1 MMIAAR
7 HGAPPVRG
15 KGDHSHPSRFA
26 APLRTFFLPEL
37 SGRQALWR
45 KVSMSR
51 KLTPQSTLENLK
63 REAKRWLK
71 ALRAKDPAAT
81 ARLERALPHPPAA
94 PTLRDVQHALAREH
108 ELLGW
113 TELAAQ
119 VAAIERSHGALSA
132 ALVTSL
138 LAAANRGDA
147 PQVAALLGAH
157 PELDNVRAELAG
169 HTGKR
174 TALHFA
180 MNSLDEAAVDVLLAR
195 GADPN
200 IRDDGDNAY
209 PIHFAAERGQL
220 GIVRKLIEHGADPI
234 GEGTMH
240 ELSVIGWAACLPDP
254 PSYDVVEYLLAH
266 GARHTVVSAVA
277 VGATDAIRAA
287 AVERPGDLNRP
298 MDRTNHRRTPLHHAI
313 AKRQLGSLETLLALG
328 ADAESR
334 DAAGL
339 TPLDQAALNRETAMV
354 HALLAGGARVELP
367 AAVALGRTEDIER
380 LLGEDPGALRPGG
393 RWATLIVRA
402 AERSPATVIEA
413 LIAAGASA
421 NVEDDPVT
429 AVDGVSGYTPLHAAA
444 FHG

>member
-51 KLTPQSTLENLK
+51 KLTPQSTLANLK

-94 PTLRDVQHALAREH
+94 PTLRDVQHALA
-108 ELLGW
+108 GW
-113 TELAAQ
+113 TELSAQ
-119 VAAIERSHGALSA
+119 VAAIERSQGEPDARV
-132 ALVTSL
+132 VTSL

-157 PELDNVRAELAG
+157 PELINVRAELAG

-180 MNSLDEAAVDVLLAR
+180 MNPLDEAAVDVLLAR

-209 PIHFAAERGQL
+209 PIHAGERR
-220 GIVRKLIEHGADPI
+220 V
-234 GEGTMH
+234 
-240 ELSVIGWAACLPDP
+240 
-254 PSYDVVEYLLAH
+254 
-266 GARHTVVSAVA
+266 
-277 VGATDAIRAA
+277 AA
-287 AVERPGDLNRP
+287 A
-298 MDRTNHRRTPLHHAI
+298 
-313 AKRQLGSLETLLALG
+313 
-328 ADAESR
+328 DA
-334 DAAGL
+334 
-339 TPLDQAALNRETAMV
+339 RE
-354 HALLAGGARVELP
+354 
-367 AAVALGRTEDIER
+367 
-380 LLGEDPGALRPGG
+380 
-393 RWATLIVRA
+393 W
-402 AERSPATVIEA
+402 
-413 LIAAGASA
+413 
-421 NVEDDPVT
+421 
-429 AVDGVSGYTPLHAAA
+429 
-444 FHG
+444 